1 VRVNSPGRLHAAAA
15 RGTLATL
22 CLALQCAWG
31 QTPAPLRADAAPA
44 LQLDAAT
51 MVRMT
56 VERNAEIVYNKLQAD
71 IASLGVDAQ
80 AALYEPT
87 LFATLRREDRD
98 RPRTVEER
106 LTTPLSN
113 VGRLDEKVHFYEG
126 GLRQK
131 TPSGADVST
140 SVRVNDKN
148 NNLIASTRPDKDG
161 QETAGALV
169 VTLRQPLLR
178 GAGRSV
184 VETDLKVA
192 ELDRSATIWQYKQQI
207 LRVGGDALAA
217 YWNLQRAKAMRGVR
231 AVALENANE
240 LLRDVKVR
248 SDGGRLAPNT
258 VTEAR
263 SAVIAR
269 EAEVYR
275 AAGTVSEAEAKV
287 RTVLN
292 LPPFGAPLNLPPM
305 AEAAGPKDAG
315 DPVARFDR
323 ALEAWPS
330 YRIAELRLQ
339 QNVVRLAFAS
349 NQKQPQLDFLFSWSS
364 NSLVRGRR
372 EAYDQILPKKNLDYY
387 FGVSFEKPIGGNQ
400 AANARYD
407 AQAVRVQQSQLE
419 MQAVQ
424 NALGNDIASRTE
436 QFQQAAAEL
445 EGARIDSQL
454 RQELLDSERD
464 HFKAGLTPLAQ
475 VLRREGEQ
483 IEAQLRI
490 VEVQVRL
497 ELARAAL
504 MTADGSLLTDFQ
516 IEVGY

>member
-1 VRVNSPGRLHAAAA
+1 VRVTKPGRLHAAAA

-22 CLALQCAWG
+22 CLLVECALG
-31 QTPAPLRADAAPA
+31 QTAAPLR
-44 LQLDAAT
+44 LDTAT

-80 AALYEPT
+80 AAIYEPS
-87 LFATLRREDRD
+87 LFATLRREIRD

-106 LTTPLSN
+106 LTTPVSN
-113 VGRLDEKVHFYEG
+113 VGRLAEQVRFYES
-126 GLRQK
+126 GLKLK
-131 TPSGADVST
+131 TPSGADLST
-140 SVRVNDKN
+140 SVRINDKN
-148 NNLIASTRPDKDG
+148 NNLIASTRPDRNG

-178 GAGRSV
+178 GAGREV

-192 ELDRSATIWQYKQQI
+192 DLDRSATIWQYKQQI

-217 YWNLQRAKAMRGVR
+217 YWNLQRARATRSVR
-231 AVALENANE
+231 AVALENGNE
-240 LLRDVKVR
+240 LLRDVRVR
-248 SDGGRLAPNT
+248 SEGGRLAPNA

-275 AAGTVSEAEAKV
+275 AASTVSDAEAKV
-287 RTVLN
+287 RTLLN
-292 LPPFGAPLNLPPM
+292 LPPFGAPLDIPPL
-305 AEAAGPKDAG
+305 ADVAGPKDAG

-330 YRIAELRLQ
+330 YRIAQLRLE
-339 QNVVRLAFAS
+339 QNRVRLAFAA
-349 NQKQPQLDFLFSWSS
+349 NQKKAQLDFLLSWSS
-364 NSLVRGRR
+364 NSLVAGRK
-372 EAYDQILPKKNLDYY
+372 EAYEQLLPRKNVDYY
-387 FGVSFEKPIGGNQ
+387 LGLSYEKPIGSNR

-419 MQAVQ
+419 MEAVQ
-424 NALGNDIASRTE
+424 NALGNDIASRND
-436 QFQQAAAEL
+436 QFLQAVTEL
-445 EGARIDSQL
+445 EGTRIDLQL
-454 RQELLDSERD
+454 HRELLDSERD

-475 VLRREGEQ
+475 VLRREGELV
-483 IEAQLRI
+483 EAQLRTI
-490 VEVQVRL
+490 DAQVRL
-497 ELARAAL
+497 ELARSAL